1 MIAGHRVALFTV
13 SLTLA
18 SAADAQRLGGAAEAD
33 ISLVRVFLALFF
45 SLIVAAFAVFL
56 IRQRYGGR
64 MPAMFTR
71 IGSTTARLRLI
82 ESRRIAPQSD
92 LCLIECDGREFL
104 LLISPGNALV
114 LKEQPS
120 TESRGT

>member
-1 MIAGHRVALFTV
+1 MIAGIRGALLAV
-13 SLTLA
+13 SLTIS

-45 SLIVAAFAVFL
+45 CLIVASFAVFL

-82 ESRRIAPQSD
+82 ECRRVAPQSD
-92 LCLIECDGREFL
+92 LCLIECDDREFL
-104 LLISPGNALV
+104 LLISPGSALV
-114 LKEQPS
+114 LKEQPV
-120 TESRGT
+120 TESRVA